1 MTAAGRRGEG
11 SGAAGRARSGR
22 SGRSWPSGVDG
33 DDLSAATADQHYPV
47 QLLGEDLQE
56 FHVLRAGQG
65 DNLNLLS
72 ARIPCPKVSIPG

>member
-33 DDLSAATADQHYPV
+33 DDLSAATADQHHPV
-47 QLLGEDLQE
+47 QLLSEDLQE
-56 FHVLRAGQG
+56 FHVLELVKETACASSEPAS
-65 DNLNLLS
+65 LS
-72 ARIPCPKVSIPG
+72 

>member
-22 SGRSWPSGVDG
+22 SARSWPSGVDG
-33 DDLSAATADQHYPV
+33 DDLSAATADQHHPV

-56 FHVLRAGQG
+56 FHVCALVKETACAFPQPPS
-65 DNLNLLS
+65 LS
-72 ARIPCPKVSIPG
+72 